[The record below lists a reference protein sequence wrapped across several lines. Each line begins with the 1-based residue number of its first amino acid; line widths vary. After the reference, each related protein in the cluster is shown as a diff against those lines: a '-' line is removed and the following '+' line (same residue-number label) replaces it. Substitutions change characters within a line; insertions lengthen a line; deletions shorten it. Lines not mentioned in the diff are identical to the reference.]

1 MKLFP
6 SKKLLSEYAPLR
18 PLPKYNELLAHQA
31 DDVFALWDAWEKE
44 SGGEREI
51 PFWAAVWPGGVS
63 LARYLLNN
71 SHIVSGKFVLDIGC
85 GGGIAAI
92 AASCAGAEKVIAND
106 IDPVAL
112 HIASLNA
119 KANKAT
125 IFTDQKNLLKDKNT
139 TTKFDVILVADMF
152 YERSKAQPM
161 LKFLQR
167 NHKEGTT
174 VLIADGER
182 NYAPKRGLKLFYEE
196 IIPVNKDLEGVAER
210 NVRLLSL
217 IK

>member
-6 SKKLLSEYAPLR
+6 TKTLLSEYAPLR

-44 SGGEREI
+44 SGREREI
-51 PFWAAVWPGGVS
+51 PFWAAVWPGGAS
-63 LARYLLNN
+63 LAHYLLSNN
-71 SHIVSGKFVLDIGC
+71 HIVSGKSVLDIGC
-85 GGGIAAI
+85 GGGVVAI
-92 AASCAGAEKVIAND
+92 AASCAGAKKVIAND

-112 HIASLNA
+112 HIANLNA
-119 KANKAT
+119 KANKAIIYT
-125 IFTDQKNLLKDKNT
+125 NQKNLLKDKNT
-139 TTKFDVILVADMF
+139 YIQFDVILVADMF

-161 LKFLQR
+161 FEFLQK
-167 NHKEGTT
+167 NHGQGAT

-182 NYAPKRGLKLFYEE
+182 NYAPKTGIKLLYEE
-196 IIPVNKDLEGVAER
+196 KISVNKDLEGVEER

-217 IK
+217 VK

>member
-6 SKKLLSEYAPLR
+6 SKKLLAEYAPLK

-44 SGGEREI
+44 SGREREI

-63 LARYLLNN
+63 LAHYLLNN
-71 SHIVSGKFVLDIGC
+71 SQNVAGKLVLDIGC

-92 AASCAGAEKVIAND
+92 AASRAGAQKVIAND

-112 HIASLNA
+112 HIANLNA
-119 KANKAT
+119 KANKAG
-125 IFTDQKNLLKDKNT
+125 IVTDQTNLLKEKNIAPL
-139 TTKFDVILVADMF
+139 FDVILVADMF

-161 LKFLQR
+161 IEFLQK
-167 NHKEGTT
+167 NHKQGAT
-174 VLIADGER
+174 VFIADGER
-182 NYAPKRGLKLFYEE
+182 KYAPKKSFKLLHEE
-196 IIPVNKDLEGVAER
+196 KIPVNKDLEGVKER

-217 IK
+217 IN

>member
-1 MKLFP
+1 MKSLP

-18 PLPKYNELLAHQA
+18 PLPKHNELLAHQA

-63 LARYLLNN
+63 LAHYLLHN
-71 SHIVSGKFVLDIGC
+71 SHIVSGKLVLDIGC

-92 AASCAGAEKVIAND
+92 AASRAGAGKVIAND

-112 HIASLNA
+112 HIADLNA
-119 KANKAT
+119 TANKAT
-125 IFTDQKNLLKDKNT
+125 ICTDQTNLLNEKNIT
-139 TTKFDVILVADMF
+139 AQFDVILVADMF

-161 LKFLQR
+161 LEFLKKY
-167 NHKEGTT
+167 HKQGAS

-182 NYAPKRGLKLFYEE
+182 NYAPKRGLKLIYEE
-196 IIPVNKDLEGVAER
+196 IIQVNKDLEGVAER

-217 IK
+217 IN